1 MINTY
6 NETALH
12 RSLKNF
18 YLVQEDGSRAEFNT
32 GHYIA
37 DIVRP
42 DGSIVEIQTGSLS
55 HLKPK
60 LTEFLSQ
67 KKKVTV
73 VYPLVT
79 LKYIETLH
87 TDLKISKKK
96 SPKKLQLYDMFK
108 ELTGIATL
116 LNNKHL
122 YLEVVEVSIT
132 EERRQTEVPVQTQ
145 NGRRRFKKNW
155 IKTGKRLE
163 SIGTIH
169 RFKTK
174 GDWLKLLPP
183 SKEFTVKECREE
195 LLQKGLSLTQEQVS
209 LMLWVYAHAG
219 FLSRTKTGRAYLY
232 HKQ

>member
-1 MINTY
+1 MN
-6 NETALH
+6 
-12 RSLKNF
+12 SLTSVSPAVYSLTSVSSSKSNVVS
-18 YLVQEDGSRAEFNT
+18 LEVHPTFNIHIT
-32 GHYIA
+32 NA
-37 DIVRP
+37 V
-42 DGSIVEIQTGSLS
+42 
-55 HLKPK
+55 K
-60 LTEFLSQ
+60 
-67 KKKVTV
+67 
-73 VYPLVT
+73 
-79 LKYIETLH
+79 
-87 TDLKISKKK
+87 
-96 SPKKLQLYDMFK
+96 
-108 ELTGIATL
+108 
-116 LNNKHL
+116 NNKHL
-122 YLEVVEVSIT
+122 YLEVVEVCIT

>member
-1 MINTY
+1 MCKWLPDKKMINTY

-37 DIVRP
+37 DIGRP

-60 LTEFLSQ
+60 LTECIYK

-87 TDLKISKKK
+87 TDLKISKK
-96 SPKKLQLYDMFK
+96 
-108 ELTGIATL
+108 
-116 LNNKHL
+116 
-122 YLEVVEVSIT
+122 
-132 EERRQTEVPVQTQ
+132 
-145 NGRRRFKKNW
+145 
-155 IKTGKRLE
+155 
-163 SIGTIH
+163 TI
-169 RFKTK
+169 F
-174 GDWLKLLPP
+174 
-183 SKEFTVKECREE
+183 
-195 LLQKGLSLTQEQVS
+195 QK
-209 LMLWVYAHAG
+209 
-219 FLSRTKTGRAYLY
+219 
-232 HKQ
+232 